1 VPVPDGLAKSWQ
13 HPIQETNVAVVEIR
27 NLKKT
32 FSGVDAVES
41 LNLTTEDG
49 EFIVIVGPSG
59 CGKSTTMRMIA
70 GLEEVTG
77 GSILIDG
84 QDVTNLSPTERDVA
98 MVFQNYALYPHLS
111 VYENMAFCLQVRKWP
126 KARIDER
133 VRAVADSLSLTP
145 LLQRKPAALS
155 GGQRQRVA
163 LGRAIVREPRIFIM
177 DEPLSNLDAKLR
189 VDMRGEITKL
199 CRRLKVTTFYVTHDQ
214 LEALTMG
221 HRIIVMRDGV
231 AQQIDTPQRIYDEP
245 INRFVAGF
253 IGSPSMNFLEATID
267 GDGEMMRGAGFQLR
281 GSNRMARALKE
292 LSNRKVMAGVRPEHL
307 FPAADGDGL
316 KDSASGWMQGRIELV
331 EPLGSQVMVQVTVGN
346 CLVVAQFERQ
356 PGLEIGKTITLQHKP
371 DAPHAFDV
379 GTERSVLAAAVVE
392 SRAALVSA

>member
-1 VPVPDGLAKSWQ
+1 M
-13 HPIQETNVAVVEIR
+13 AVVEIR

-41 LNLTTEDG
+41 LNLTTGDG

-70 GLEEVTG
+70 GLEEATG

-84 QDVTNLSPTERDVA
+84 QDVTDLSPTERDVA
-98 MVFQNYALYPHLS
+98 MVFQNYALYPHLT
-111 VYENMAFCLQVRKWP
+111 VYDNMAFCLQVRKWP
-126 KARIDER
+126 KARIEER
-133 VRAVADSLSLTP
+133 VKTVAESLSLTP

-221 HRIIVMRDGV
+221 HRIIVMRNGV

-245 INRFVAGF
+245 VNRFVASF
-253 IGSPSMNFLEATID
+253 IGSPSMNFLEAAVDAD
-267 GDGEMMRGAGFQLR
+267 GKVMRGPGFQFRVSDRVALALR
-281 GSNRMARALKE
+281 ESSAT
-292 LSNRKVMAGVRPEHL
+292 KVIAGIRPEHL
-307 FPAADGDGL
+307 FPAADGDGI
-316 KDSASGWMQGRIELV
+316 KSSADGWVQGRIELV
-331 EPLGSQVMVQVTVGN
+331 EPLGSQVMVQVSVGN
-346 CLVVAQFERQ
+346 AMVVAQFERQ
-356 PGLEIGKTITLQHKP
+356 AGLDIGRTITLQHK
-371 DAPHAFDV
+371 AGTPHAFDIE
-379 GTERSVLAAAVVE
+379 TERSVLAAPLVE
-392 SRAALVSA
+392 PRAALVA

>member
-1 VPVPDGLAKSWQ
+1 
-13 HPIQETNVAVVEIR
+13 VAVVELR
-27 NLKKT
+27 NLKKS
-32 FSGVDAVES
+32 FAGVDAVDALS
-41 LNLTTEDG
+41 LKTADG

-70 GLEEVTG
+70 GLEEVSS

-84 QDVTNLSPTERDVA
+84 ADVTELSPTERDVA

-111 VYENMAFCLQVRKWP
+111 VYDNIAFCLQVRKWP

-133 VRAVADSLSLTP
+133 VRQVAESLALTQY
-145 LLQRKPAALS
+145 LDRKPSALS

-221 HRIIVMRDGV
+221 HRVIVMRNGV

-245 INRFVAGF
+245 VNKFVASF
-253 IGSPSMNFLEATID
+253 IGSPAMNFLEATVERN
-267 GDGEMMRGAGFQLR
+267 GELLEGAGFQLR
-281 GSNRMARALKE
+281 PSDHLARAL
-292 LSNRKVMAGVRPEHL
+292 LRSRGQKVIAGIRPEHL
-307 FPAADGDGL
+307 LPVDGD
-316 KDSASGWMQGRIELV
+316 DSSIAPGAGWVRGKIELI
-331 EPLGSQVMVQVTVGN
+331 EPLGSQVMVQVTVGKTI
-346 CLVVAQFERQ
+346 VMAQFERRA
-356 PGLEIGKTITLQHKP
+356 GLEVGKTITLVHKK
-371 DAPHAFDV
+371 DTPHAFDLKSEV
-379 GTERSVLAAAVVE
+379 SFLSDADLE
-392 SRAALVSA
+392 SRDALTRAA

>member
-1 VPVPDGLAKSWQ
+1 
-13 HPIQETNVAVVEIR
+13 VAVVEIR
-27 NLKKT
+27 NLKKS
-32 FSGVDAVES
+32 FNGVDAVES
-41 LNLTTEDG
+41 LNLTSEDG

-70 GLEEVTG
+70 GLEEATA

-84 QDVTNLSPTERDVA
+84 QDVTDSSPTERDVA
-98 MVFQNYALYPHLS
+98 MVFQNYALYPHLT

-133 VRAVADSLSLTP
+133 VRQVAESLALAP

-189 VDMRGEITKL
+189 VDMRGEIIKL

-221 HRIIVMRDGV
+221 HRVIVMRNGI

-245 INRFVAGF
+245 VNRFVAGF
-253 IGSPSMNFLEATID
+253 IGSPSMNFLSSTVESD
-267 GDGEMMRGAGFQLR
+267 GQFLRGSGFQLR
-281 GSNRMARALKE
+281 MSDRIART
-292 LSNRKVMAGVRPEHL
+292 LSAASKKTVVAGIRPEHL
-307 FPAADGDGL
+307 FPASEGENL
-316 KDSASGWMQGRIELV
+316 KDSGSGWVQGRIELI
-331 EPLGSQVMVQVTVGN
+331 EPLGSQVMVQVAVGDS
-346 CLVVAQFERQ
+346 VVTAQFERQ
-356 PGLEIGKTITLQHKP
+356 PGLEVGKTITLKHKV
-371 DAPHAFDV
+371 DTAHAFDDE
-379 GTERSVLAAAVVE
+379 TERSVIAAGEKEVRAPLI
-392 SRAALVSA
+392 RAA

>member
-1 VPVPDGLAKSWQ
+1 M
-13 HPIQETNVAVVEIR
+13 AVVEIR

-32 FSGVDAVES
+32 FSGANAVES

-70 GLEEVTG
+70 GLEEVSG

-84 QDVTNLSPTERDVA
+84 QDVTDLSPTERDVA
-98 MVFQNYALYPHLS
+98 MVFQNYALYPHLT
-111 VYENMAFCLQVRKWP
+111 VYDNMAFCLQVRKWP

-133 VRAVADSLSLTP
+133 VRAVAESLSLTP

-221 HRIIVMRDGV
+221 HRIIVMRNGV

-245 INRFVAGF
+245 VNRFVASF
-253 IGSPSMNFLEATID
+253 IGSPSMNFLEATVE
-267 GDGEMMRGAGFQLR
+267 GDGQILRGPGFQLR
-281 GSNRMARALKE
+281 VSDRIARALKE
-292 LSNRKVMAGVRPEHL
+292 SSETKVVAGIRPEHL
-307 FPAADGDGL
+307 FPVADGD
-316 KDSASGWMQGRIELV
+316 SAGGWVQGRIELV
-331 EPLGSQVMVQVTVGN
+331 EPLGSQVMVQVMVGN
-346 CLVVAQFERQ
+346 SVIVAQFERQ
-356 PGLEIGKTITLQHKP
+356 PGLDVGRAITLQHKT

-379 GTERSVLAAAVVE
+379 ETERTVLAAAPAE
-392 SRAALVSA
+392 SPAALASA